1 MEKLENVEKD
11 YRLKSRIYEEQEND
25 LIHQRNKGLETL
37 EEVQD
42 RSRYY
47 LKDFVS
53 DSDMLTRGFQQIEQM
68 KREILEMA
76 RADRQ
81 NLARKL
87 EELDENYNRQMKKLM
102 EREGKGAASNA
113 RRIFERF
120 EKKSRKV
127 NHSRSRS

>member
-1 MEKLENVEKD
+1 MEKLENVGEE
-11 YRLKSRIYEEQEND
+11 YRLKRRIYEEQEND

-87 EELDENYNRQMKKLM
+87 EELDENYNSQMKKLM
-102 EREGKGAASNA
+102 EREGKGGG
-113 RRIFERF
+113 F
-120 EKKSRKV
+120 KC
-127 NHSRSRS
+127 